1 MGVLC
6 NSMKIIMSMMIL
18 FIFAICTF
26 LPLASGQMFEE
37 NFMIVFPSFTDTSAT
52 ENWRSWIC
60 ITNPWIVPANAAI
73 YIYGQNGN
81 YLGEQHITLNPAA
94 SYFVRPRNIVGYD
107 CSGSA
112 LVLSDIPLIGI
123 LEKTRN
129 NNQMTSAYNGLIF
142 DLRVRDESS
151 SLSWSAVP
159 MRGRS

>member
-1 MGVLC
+1 
-6 NSMKIIMSMMIL
+6 MKIIMSIMIL
-18 FIFAICTF
+18 SMIVLCTF
-26 LPLASGQMFEE
+26 LPSASGQMFEE
-37 NFMIVFPSFTDTSAT
+37 NFLIVFPSFTDTSAT

-60 ITNPWIVPANAAI
+60 ITNPWNQIANAAI
-73 YIYGQNGN
+73 YINNLNGEEIGSQNVQLFPGS
-81 YLGEQHITLNPAA
+81 T
-94 SYFVRPRNIVGYD
+94 YFARPKNIVGYD

-112 LVLSDIPLIGI
+112 AVLSDAPIVGI